1 MLTTANAHTR
11 QISTPSLPPCINAR
25 PTRSSIPSN
34 EANLKPTPLPL
45 QRPAQPSP
53 AQPSPSPHN
62 HPRTSKSH
70 LTPRYASKSTPKR
83 QQPPP
88 QGRPLGVRTDW
99 RPWAGT
105 ACRRARL
112 WARTASGQ
120 LSCHPG
126 TEIMTAGGAL
136 LLGDA
141 IQHGR
146 DVQSA
151 AEPGRLVYSSRVRTS
166 TSTAATTGAASHEE
180 EEEEEEEEVVQASRR
195 RGARGLGCS
204 GPAAGG
210 RLARP
215 AQGFVDIPVRPR
227 RNATQRNA
235 GLELEQPRGASPALR
250 REGATSC
257 QSRSGGIPVYR
268 QSLVPHAPAHRWPQD
283 CDARAAAADSDGWA
297 AGAAGAEAEA
307 EAEAGFPRAGRRPEA
322 GHAPPPLPRLQL
334 ASLMHLTARLDS
346 NALILA
352 SYNRRTSLDHLS
364 LPHHLTKPLQ
374 RNTTELSDLPT
385 LTESRALDT
394 RTFYPAVS

>member
-11 QISTPSLPPCINAR
+11 QTSTPSLPPCINAR
-25 PTRSSIPSN
+25 PTQHPSHSN
-34 EANLKPTPLPL
+34 
-45 QRPAQPSP
+45 AQPSP
-53 AQPSPSPHN
+53 AQPKPSHPP
-62 HPRTSKSH
+62 PRTSKSH

-83 QQPPP
+83 QRPPP

-141 IQHGR
+141 IQHGW

-210 RLARP
+210 RLARPARP

-297 AGAAGAEAEA
+297 AGAAGAGAEAEA
-307 EAEAGFPRAGRRPEA
+307 GAEAGFPRAGRRPEA

-352 SYNRRTSLDHLS
+352 SYTRRTSLDHLS